1 MRAAESA
8 GKGAARLDA
17 LQAKFLEPLPRICPK
32 CGQNV
37 VEGRARSGFCRACDA
52 RARAFAYEQL
62 RDERAAAREYG
73 AAHKSLQREGGA
85 T

>member
-1 MRAAESA
+1 MGAEGRAEALRAE
-8 GKGAARLDA
+8 
-17 LQAKFLEPLPRICPK
+17 FLAPLPRICPK
-32 CGQNV
+32 CGRNV

-52 RARAFAYEQL
+52 RARAFANEQL

-85 T
+85 R